1 MSKEISLDMNK
12 INPVYDKALYCG
24 DRHLVMVG
32 GAGSGKSY
40 FAADKIIYRLITE
53 RDHRFI
59 VFRKVAATIKRSVFQ
74 LMIDRLSEWDIL
86 SQCTVNRSDFTIE
99 FMNGNTIW
107 FAGLDDQEKLKS
119 IQGVTGAWV
128 EEATELTEI
137 DLTQINLR
145 LRGDTANY
153 KQIMYTFNPISVKS
167 PLKKRFFDSP
177 PESCT
182 TLRTTYQHNM
192 YIDAEYKAEIENLI
206 SQSQNLYN
214 IYALGKWGIL
224 EGVIFHH
231 IECINS
237 YPEEFNYDF
246 YGLDFGYKHPMAL
259 IKISELDGDLYTDE
273 FIYESEMTI
282 PDLIARMESL
292 DINKSANIQCDGARP
307 EAIAEIQRAG
317 FYNCKACPKG
327 AGSVNDGIDL
337 CLSKTIYTK
346 PDNVNFNKEQASYS
360 WRKDREGNPMD
371 EPVKAYD
378 DAMDAMRYAIF
389 GTYGKP
395 TIELENIDRSQIG
408 F

>member
-1 MSKEISLDMNK
+1 MCKEISIDMDK

-74 LMIDRLSEWDIL
+74 LMLDRLSEWGVLGKCI
-86 SQCTVNRSDFTIE
+86 VNRSDFTIE

-182 TLRTTYQHNM
+182 TLRTTYKHNM
-192 YIDAEYKAEIENLI
+192 YIDAEYKAEIESLI

-214 IYALGKWGIL
+214 IYALGHWGIL

-231 IECINS
+231 IECINNYPDDFS
-237 YPEEFNYDF
+237 YEF

-259 IKISELDGDLYTDE
+259 VKVSELDGDLYVDE
-273 FIYESEMTI
+273 LIYESEMTTK
-282 PDLIARMESL
+282 DLIARMGSL

-317 FYNCKACPKG
+317 FYNCVACPKG
-327 AGSVNDGIDL
+327 PGSVNDGIDL

-360 WRKDREGNPMD
+360 WRKDKNGSPMD